1 MGRGKPLFRRPCA
14 HRYDIVPQDFLL
26 FLLCVAMSRFLAARS
41 EKRPPRASGSGV
53 RALLWQG
60 LLLAAIAGVV
70 WFLVSTL
77 ADNLAARRVATG
89 FGFLGEEAGFAIGE
103 SLIAYGPTDTYLRAI
118 SVGLANTLLV
128 ALIGAVLAT
137 LLGVLIGL
145 ARLARNSLLSGLAS
159 SYIELMRN
167 IPLLLQLL
175 FWYALYTETLP
186 RPRHAW
192 EPLAGVFLSNRGMH
206 LPLPVHEA
214 GQAWWAGWS
223 WQFPVLDGFNFVG
236 GVTLSPE
243 LAALLTGLVL
253 YTAAFM
259 AEIVRAG
266 VQAVSRGQWQAG
278 TALGLSRVQVLRA
291 IVLPQALRIIV
302 PPMTS
307 QYLNLTKNS
316 SLAVAIGY
324 PDLVSV
330 VNTTI
335 LQTGQAVEGVL
346 IIMAAYLTVSLAIAG
361 LMNLYNY
368 RLSRRGQRNA

>member
-1 MGRGKPLFRRPCA
+1 
-14 HRYDIVPQDFLL
+14 
-26 FLLCVAMSRFLAARS
+26 MSRPAAAPSAR
-41 EKRPPRASGSGV
+41 RAPR
-53 RALLWQG
+53 RAGAGLRAAVWQ
-60 LLLAAIAGVV
+60 LLLLGAVAGVAV
-70 WFLVSTL
+70 FLIATL
-77 ADNLAARRVATG
+77 FDNLAARRVATG
-89 FGFLGEEAGFAIGE
+89 FGFLNEEAGFAIGE
-103 SLIAYGPTDTYLRAI
+103 SLLAYSPTDTYLRAI
-118 SVGLANTLLV
+118 GVGLLNTLFV
-128 ALIGAVLAT
+128 AAAGAVLAT
-137 LLGVLIGL
+137 LLGLIVGL
-145 ARLARNSLLSGLAS
+145 ARLARNSLVSGVAGA
-159 SYIELMRN
+159 YIELMRN

-175 FWYALYTETLP
+175 FWYALFTEALP

-192 EPLAGVFLSNRGMH
+192 EPIAGVFLSNRGMH
-206 LPLPVHEA
+206 LPWPAHEA

-223 WQFPVLDGFNFVG
+223 WQLPALDGFNFVG
-236 GVTLSPE
+236 GLTLSPE

-266 VQAVSRGQWQAG
+266 VQAVGKGQRQAG
-278 TALGLSRVQVLRA
+278 TALGLKRTQVMRA

-330 VNTTI
+330 VNTAI

-346 IIMAAYLTVSLAIAG
+346 IIMAAYLTVSLAISL
-361 LMNLYNY
+361 LMNLYNH
-368 RLSRRGQRNA
+368 RLTRKGRRNA

>member
-1 MGRGKPLFRRPCA
+1 MPRFAADHSASRAPRQPGAGLRAFVWQ
-14 HRYDIVPQDFLL
+14 IV
-26 FLLCVAMSRFLAARS
+26 
-41 EKRPPRASGSGV
+41 
-53 RALLWQG
+53 
-60 LLLAAIAGVV
+60 LLAAVAGVV
-70 WFLVSTL
+70 VFLVTTL
-77 ADNLAARRVATG
+77 SDNLAAGRVATG
-89 FGFLGEEAGFAIGE
+89 LGFLSEEAGFAIGE
-103 SLIAYGPTDTYLRAI
+103 SLLAYGPTDTYLRAI

-128 ALIGAVLAT
+128 AAVGAVLAT
-137 LLGVLIGL
+137 LLGVAVGL
-145 ARLARNSLLSGLAS
+145 ARLVRNSLVAGLARG
-159 SYIELMRN
+159 YIELMRN

-175 FWYALYTETLP
+175 FWYTLYTETLP

-192 EPLAGVFLSNRGMH
+192 EPVAGLFLSNRGVH
-206 LPLPVHEA
+206 LPLPAHDA
-214 GQAWWAGWS
+214 AQGWWAGWS

-236 GVTLSPE
+236 GLTISPE

-266 VQAVSRGQWQAG
+266 VQAVSQGQWQAG
-278 TALGLSRVQVLRA
+278 MALGLRRGQVLRV

-330 VNTTI
+330 VNTII

-346 IIMAAYLTVSLAIAG
+346 IIMAAYLTVSLAISL
-361 LMNLYNY
+361 LMNLYNHH
-368 RLSRRGQRNA
+368 LSRRGQRNG